1 MTNGNAQVL
10 LQFVF
15 YLQKVCVCEEILIQ
29 SVAVTSSN
37 GRFASRSPYAPQ
49 HCKSVI
55 GGFQREWELGLLF
68 VGKIHPLLVYLSTS
82 SGFALF

>member
-15 YLQKVCVCEEILIQ
+15 SLQKVCVCVCEILIQ

-37 GRFASRSPYAPQ
+37 GRFASKA
-49 HCKSVI
+49 HMHLSV
-55 GGFQREWELGLLF
+55 
-68 VGKIHPLLVYLSTS
+68 VK
-82 SGFALF
+82 AL

>member
-15 YLQKVCVCEEILIQ
+15 SLQKVCVCEILIQ

-37 GRFASRSPYAPQ
+37 GRFASKA
-49 HCKSVI
+49 HMHLSV
-55 GGFQREWELGLLF
+55 
-68 VGKIHPLLVYLSTS
+68 VK
-82 SGFALF
+82 AL